1 MPIDIGSSISIQYY
15 SFLKFFFQDSIK
27 ITSHNGNIPSSLQHG
42 HRFLYIVFEGYLL
55 TLSPSETVGKKTP
68 FLCKNI
74 FLPASLS
81 VAFSSSVT
89 PCLNASFCP
98 LIVVLLI
105 AKHKIRPKRA
115 LSLLSLYTLLANVF
129 CFHFSSWS

>member
-42 HRFLYIVFEGYLL
+42 HRFLYIVFEGYLSA
-55 TLSPSETVGKKTP
+55 LSPSETVEKTT
-68 FLCKNI
+68 LSLQEY

>member
-55 TLSPSETVGKKTP
+55 TLSPSETVE
-68 FLCKNI
+68 KNTLSLQEY

-89 PCLNASFCP
+89 HCLNASFCP